1 MVVGAMLL
9 DPYGTA
15 VESILLCR
23 LEVKDGVVSGA
34 GDKGVIGAHPLPY
47 VGMEAGDD
55 STLAK

>member
-9 DPYGTA
+9 DPYGAA

-23 LEVKDGVVSGA
+23 LEVKDGVVSGV
-34 GDKGVIGAHPLPY
+34 GDEGVIGTHPLPC

-55 STLAK
+55 ATLAK